1 MGRLGCSGARWRV
14 LWGAVAALVGLSAG
28 GIGASPPSES
38 PPWRDGASQPEG
50 GWSLP
55 GDGAQSSPVADAAME
70 GDRETVQALIRSG
83 ADVDAAQGDGMTAL
97 HWAAQRG
104 DADLARLLLEAG
116 ARGSVVTRLGGY
128 TPLHLA
134 ARAGAGPVVRLLV
147 EGGAPADLP
156 AEKGTTPLHFEAA
169 SGSIEAVQVLL
180 SAGADVD
187 AVEFAWQQ
195 TPLIFAASGGH
206 GGVSR
211 LLLDAGADG
220 GWTTRV
226 VDIPSRS
233 AADAAAGRKRAE
245 VLEAFREADGGDGNW
260 RPTPAQVQA
269 AIAAGQEVQ
278 RAAEELAAT
287 AGPEEPTGAE
297 GEVLG
302 YPQMVGK
309 QGGLTPLLHAVREG
323 HREAVAALLDGG
335 VDLEQVSAGDGTSP
349 LLMAV
354 LNGHLDLAG
363 DLLERG
369 ADPNVASQA
378 GASPLYATVNV
389 QWAPKS
395 RYPQPRAH
403 EQQQMDYLELMALLL
418 DAGADPNARLDQ
430 HLWYMSYTFDLL
442 SVDTGGATPF
452 WRAAYAA
459 DVEAMRLL
467 VARGADPHIPT
478 RKAPERRRRAGSG
491 GDSDPSGLPPIPVG
505 GPGVW
510 PIHAASGVG
519 YGEGYAANAHRHA
532 PDGWLPAV
540 RYLVEEL
547 GADVNARDHNGYNA
561 VHHAAARG
569 DNELI
574 RYLVEQGADVTA
586 VSRRG
591 QSTVDMAN
599 GPVQRISPSPE
610 TIALLEG
617 LGAVNNN
624 RCLSC

>member
-104 DADLARLLLEAG
+104 DAELARLLLEAG

-156 AEKGTTPLHFEAA
+156 AEKGTTPLHFAAA

-442 SVDTGGATPF
+442 SVDNPWFHPLLASRLRPPTWRPCASCGPGG
-452 WRAAYAA
+452 R
-459 DVEAMRLL
+459 
-467 VARGADPHIPT
+467 DPPYPP
-478 RKAPERRRRAGSG
+478 PEGPRSGGRRAGPG
-491 GDSDPSGLPPIPVG
+491 EISDPSGLPPIPVG
-505 GPGVW
+505 LPVSAGPFQPPPQGW
-510 PIHAASGVG
+510 GRR
-519 YGEGYAANAHRHA
+519 GYAANRPFRHA
-532 PDGWLPAV
+532 PDGWSGVPL
-540 RYLVEEL
+540 LVE
-547 GADVNARDHNGYNA
+547 GAGSGSCERPDQQTATNA

-569 DNELI
+569 Q
-574 RYLVEQGADVTA
+574 RAHPATWWKQGGRC
-586 VSRRG
+586 SRRLSRKG
-591 QSTVDMAN
+591 QSTVGMTNRSGTRA
-599 GPVQRISPSPE
+599 ISPSPE
-610 TIALLEG
+610 T
-617 LGAVNNN
+617 N
-624 RCLSC
+624 RTPGGPGGP